1 MISSLRMQALGQP
14 LKIIQKGIIKKPTD
28 DLKWNFKNIILG
40 QKKAE
45 MEENRY
51 QKNQKNKTS
60 WINKKQQS
68 GRSKSKH
75 INKYVLVLQLK
86 HKD

>member
-1 MISSLRMQALGQP
+1 MITSLRRQALGQP

-28 DLKWNFKNIILG
+28 DLKWNFKNIILR

-51 QKNQKNKTS
+51 QKNKTS
-60 WINKKQQS
+60 GINKKQQS

-86 HKD
+86 HKH